1 MQSKK
6 LQYMSRL
13 ITGKP
18 IHLNWMKATQT
29 ELSTVRKLWAEGL
42 IECVKVDAE
51 TMTATYQARSSK

>member
-6 LQYMSRL
+6 TAYLERL
-13 ITGKP
+13 IQGKP
-18 IHLNWMKATQT
+18 IHLNWMKATTT

-51 TMTATYQARSSK
+51 TMTATYQAKVAK